1 MSIPITV
8 PKLGLTMEEATLVS
22 WAVAPGT
29 QVAKGDT
36 LFSIETD
43 KINYDVEAEGAGF
56 VDRTVAEGETVVV
69 GAVVGYL
76 LASPDEGRPVAAAAP
91 KPEAVPAPVE
101 PAPVEPAPS
110 AAVDAA
116 PQNRDKPGRRYSSP
130 LARRIATENDIAI
143 GDLIGT
149 GPRGVILKR
158 DVEKTLAKNSA
169 STAVAQGSAARRPL
183 TAMRKA
189 ISQRMAHSLASTAQM
204 TGFGKV
210 DMTDVVEWRAGLL
223 DLLSPEAP
231 RPTYTDI
238 VVKACAVVLRELPI
252 LNSYIDGSDVVTW
265 EDVNVGIAVA
275 VDGGLLVPVIRNADR
290 LTLLEIA
297 AERIALIERARSGKI
312 APPDLEGGTFTVSN
326 FGSYGGDFETP
337 ILNAPQSAL
346 LGIGRIADE
355 PAVRDKQIVI
365 RAIMMMSLTFDHRLI
380 DGADAG
386 KFRSRLRDLLEQPS
400 HLLAQLR

>member
-43 KINYDVEAEGAGF
+43 KINYDVEAENAGF
-56 VDRTVAEGETVVV
+56 VDRTIAEGETVVV

-76 LASPDEGRPVAAAAP
+76 LASPDEGRPVEAAAP
-91 KPEAVPAPVE
+91 EAELAPVD
-101 PAPVEPAPS
+101 PAPS
-110 AAVDAA
+110 AAVNAT
-116 PQNRDKPGRRYSSP
+116 PQSSDKPQRRYSSP
-130 LARRIATENDIAI
+130 LARRIAAENDIAI
-143 GDLIGT
+143 SDLIGT

-158 DVEKTLAKNSA
+158 DVEKALATNSDAPAVSPGAA
-169 STAVAQGSAARRPL
+169 SRRPL

-223 DLLSPEAP
+223 NLLSPEAP

-238 VVKACAVVLRELPI
+238 VVKACAALLRELPI
-252 LNSYIDGSDVVTW
+252 LNSYIDGNDVVTW

-275 VDGGLLVPVIRNADR
+275 IDGGLLVPVIRNADR
-290 LTLLEIA
+290 LSLLEIA
-297 AERIALIERARSGKI
+297 AERVALIERARSGKI
-312 APPDLEGGTFTVSN
+312 APRDLEGGTFTVSN

-365 RAIMMMSLTFDHRLI
+365 RAMMMMSLTFDHRLI

>member
-76 LASPDEGRPVAAAAP
+76 LSSPNEGRPVAVAAP
-91 KPEAVPAPVE
+91 VPEAVPAPIE
-101 PAPVEPAPS
+101 PAPC

-116 PQNRDKPGRRYSSP
+116 PQTSDKPGRRYSSP
-130 LARRIATENDIAI
+130 LARRIAAENDIAI
-143 GDLIGT
+143 SDLIGT

-158 DVEKTLAKNSA
+158 DVEKALATNSA
-169 STAVAQGSAARRPL
+169 SPAASPGAASRRPL

-223 DLLSPEAP
+223 NLLSPEAP

-238 VVKACAVVLRELPI
+238 VVKGCALVLRELPI

-290 LTLLEIA
+290 LSLLEIA
-297 AERIALIERARSGKI
+297 AERVALIERARSGKI
-312 APPDLEGGTFTVSN
+312 APRDLEGGTFTVSN

>member
-43 KINYDVEAEGAGF
+43 KINYDVEAEDAGF
-56 VDRTVAEGETVVV
+56 VDRTIAEGDTVVV

-91 KPEAVPAPVE
+91 ETELAPVDL
-101 PAPVEPAPS
+101 APS
-110 AAVDAA
+110 AAVHAA
-116 PQNRDKPGRRYSSP
+116 PQNSDKPQRRYSSP
-130 LARRIATENDIAI
+130 LARRIAAENDIAI

-158 DVEKTLAKNSA
+158 DVEKALAKNSA
-169 STAVAQGSAARRPL
+169 LTAVPQGSATRLPL

-189 ISQRMAHSLASTAQM
+189 ISQRMSHSLASTAQM

-223 DLLSPEAP
+223 NLLAPEAP

-238 VVKACAVVLRELPI
+238 VVKGCALVLRELPI

-290 LTLLEIA
+290 LSLLEIA

-312 APPDLEGGTFTVSN
+312 APRDLEGGTFTVSN

-365 RAIMMMSLTFDHRLI
+365 RAVMMMSLTFDHRLI

-386 KFRSRLRDLLEQPS
+386 KFRARLRDLLEQPS

>member
-1 MSIPITV
+1 MSTPITV

-76 LASPDEGRPVAAAAP
+76 LASPDEGRPVAAAAA

-101 PAPVEPAPS
+101 PAPS
-110 AAVDAA
+110 AAVA
-116 PQNRDKPGRRYSSP
+116 PQNSDKPQRRYSSP
-130 LARRIATENDIAI
+130 LARRIAAENDIAI

-158 DVEKTLAKNSA
+158 DVEKALAKKSA
-169 STAVAQGSAARRPL
+169 PSTVSPGAASRRPL

-238 VVKACAVVLRELPI
+238 VVKACALVLREVPI
-252 LNSYIDGSDVVTW
+252 LNSYIDGGDVVTW

-275 VDGGLLVPVIRNADR
+275 IDGGLLVPVIRNADR
-290 LTLLEIA
+290 LSLLEIA

-386 KFRSRLRDLLEQPS
+386 KFRARLRDLLEQPS